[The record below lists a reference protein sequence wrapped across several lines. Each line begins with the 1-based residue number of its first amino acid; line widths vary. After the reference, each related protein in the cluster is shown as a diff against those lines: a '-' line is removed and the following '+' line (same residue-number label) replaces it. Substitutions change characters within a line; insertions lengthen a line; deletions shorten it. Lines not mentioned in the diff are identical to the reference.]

1 MNEFLLGVICTTFIL
16 LLIFLYKLYVALK
29 NLELEVKKIE
39 NTVGSLKCESKE
51 VWHMT
56 CSVSS
61 NIVRI
66 HETLKNSK

>member
-1 MNEFLLGVICTTFIL
+1 MNEFLLGVICSTFIL
-16 LLIFLYKLYVALK
+16 LLIFLYKLYTALK
-29 NLELEVKKIE
+29 SLEFAVKKME
-39 NTVGSLKCESKE
+39 DTVGSLKCESKE

-66 HETLKNSK
+66 HEMLKNSK

>member
-29 NLELEVKKIE
+29 NLELTVKEIE
-39 NTVGSLKCESKE
+39 NTIGSLKCESKE

-66 HETLKNSK
+66 HEML